1 MGSQAMP
8 GTAMKAQH
16 GCLAEMDNLGA
27 QYAGW
32 GAKYGVQSTPVVS
45 CCCSNVQRIVPLAV
59 TKLFT
64 CKHF

>member
-8 GTAMKAQH
+8 GTAIKAQH

-32 GAKYGVQSTPVVS
+32 GAKYTGGQ
-45 CCCSNVQRIVPLAV
+45 LL
-59 TKLFT
+59 LFQ
-64 CKHF
+64 CAENSAISSDQAFYL